1 MQLDLFE
8 QTETKAVK
16 LNAKQQE
23 LFAVFQR
30 SASDL
35 TANEAAQ
42 IAKRR
47 FLDKTMPETY
57 RKRAHELV
65 KKGLIEKTMRRRC
78 WETGQI
84 CQAYRL
90 ANG

>member
-42 IAKRR
+42 IAKPKRHR
-47 FLDKTMPETY
+47 SRSGGFSTRQCLRPTANAHTSLL
-57 RKRAHELV
+57 RK
-65 KKGLIEKTMRRRC
+65 G
-78 WETGQI
+78 
-84 CQAYRL
+84 
-90 ANG
+90 